1 MDGCHLRKK
10 SRHYDTKN
18 EIPFFF
24 LFRSNKNYFVIA
36 NNISQNCT
44 SDGNLIEEIFMEI
57 FINSI
62 FFCGKNIQNKVWGII
77 M

>member
-10 SRHYDTKN
+10 SRHYNTKN
-18 EIPFFF
+18 EILFF

-36 NNISQNCT
+36 NNISPNCT

-57 FINSI
+57 FINSN
-62 FFCGKNIQNKVWGII
+62 FFVGKIYKIKFGAL
-77 M
+77 